1 MERTLTALDRILVD
15 AQNALATVFGGVH
28 AERPNP
34 GAGEAEVVLDES
46 ERRHAAGLMRIWSK
60 SSSCLNAR
68 RQHWARPAA
77 ISA

>member
-1 MERTLTALDRILVD
+1 MSHRQGDNGSMERTLTALDRILVD

-46 ERRHAAGLMRIWSK
+46 ERRVLLRER
-60 SSSCLNAR
+60 AR
-68 RQHWARPAA
+68 ARGA
-77 ISA
+77 SDGG